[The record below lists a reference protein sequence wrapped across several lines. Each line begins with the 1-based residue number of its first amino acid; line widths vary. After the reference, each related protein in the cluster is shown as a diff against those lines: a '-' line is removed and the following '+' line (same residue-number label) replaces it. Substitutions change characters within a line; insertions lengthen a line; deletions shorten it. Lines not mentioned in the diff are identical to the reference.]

1 MPPKGRTLQEKN
13 FAQTV
18 VGELTSAD
26 NRQVL
31 TAVGLFVGEV
41 EGWDGRIV
49 EQEEEDGER
58 KQRKHQGKNKK
69 EVKLMVG
76 TTGDEQQLEMK

>member
-18 VGELTSAD
+18 AAELTSAD

-31 TAVGLFVGEV
+31 TAVGLFVVSLISGFET
-41 EGWDGRIV
+41 R
-49 EQEEEDGER
+49 
-58 KQRKHQGKNKK
+58 
-69 EVKLMVG
+69 
-76 TTGDEQQLEMK
+76 

>member
-1 MPPKGRTLQEKN
+1 MQDKN

-31 TAVGLFVGEV
+31 TAVGLFVV
-41 EGWDGRIV
+41 SFCFVFLDGR
-49 EQEEEDGER
+49 EGREG
-58 KQRKHQGKNKK
+58 QR
-69 EVKLMVG
+69 
-76 TTGDEQQLEMK
+76 

>member
-1 MPPKGRTLQEKN
+1 MPPKGRTVQEKN

-31 TAVGLFVGEV
+31 TAVGLFVVSLILLFV
-41 EGWDGRIV
+41 EGGGWWDWRPEG
-49 EQEEEDGER
+49 GGGWER
-58 KQRKHQGKNKK
+58 R
-69 EVKLMVG
+69 VR
-76 TTGDEQQLEMK
+76 LETARF

>member
-1 MPPKGRTLQEKN
+1 MPIKGRAMQEKN

-31 TAVGLFVGEV
+31 TAVGLFVV
-41 EGWDGRIV
+41 SSWDSLWEGGS
-49 EQEEEDGER
+49 EG
-58 KQRKHQGKNKK
+58 
-69 EVKLMVG
+69 
-76 TTGDEQQLEMK
+76 